1 MEARRRL
8 LLGWLAATA
17 LGALPRRAHAWQTG
31 VIRIAA
37 PDTDAEDVQRGLDAG
52 IRETSQTAGL
62 LNRRIERVPSGRPAF
77 AEIAIDD
84 GGLRIQATG
93 GCAFRMSAPP
103 AARAAAL
110 AHWLASTGRRRC
122 RTTSSLAA
130 DVRRGFADAGVTL
143 VDTGSADAMLIDP
156 NTDEDTGA
164 GILRVALTPVSGKG
178 DAAWVAEWHASLV
191 KFGASD
197 LNERFTRAFH
207 APMTPRAWCA
217 WVAVKAVG
225 EAALRGGPGAD
236 ACRALAALRFDGH
249 KGMPLSF
256 QDGELV
262 QPLCLVVRE
271 HGREQAD
278 FVGEG
283 RG

>member
-1 MEARRRL
+1 MDAQRRL

-17 LGALPRRAHAWQTG
+17 LGVLPRRMHASQTG

-37 PDTDAEDVQRGLDAG
+37 PDAGAEDIQRGLDAG
-52 IRETSQTAGL
+52 IREASQTAGL
-62 LNRRIERVPSGRPAF
+62 LGRRIERVAAGRSAF

-84 GGLRIQATG
+84 GVWIQAAG
-93 GCAFRMSAPP
+93 GCRFRISAPP

-110 AHWLASTGRRRC
+110 ARWLASTGRRRC
-122 RTTSSLAA
+122 RITLSPAA
-130 DVRRGFADAGVTL
+130 DVRQAFASAGVTL
-143 VDTGSADAMLIDP
+143 VDTGSADAMLIDAT
-156 NTDEDTGA
+156 NRGDA
-164 GILRVALTPVSGKG
+164 GGGMLRVALAPVPGQG

-207 APMTPRAWCA
+207 APMTPQAWCA
-217 WVAVKAVG
+217 WVAVKAVV
-225 EAALRGGPGAD
+225 EAALRAAAADD

-249 KGMPLSF
+249 KGVPLGF
-256 QDGELV
+256 REEDLV

-278 FVGEG
+278 FVDGD